1 MALSTFCSW
10 PVHAVQLAVQ
20 PSLEVRPGETVL
32 ATAVLGPLT
41 GNSCPENVTM
51 PFVGCPAGFYCP
63 SPAQRMLCP
72 AVSALWLYVWP
83 LKQPSTCALHPDL
96 APLEDLKALM
106 VAFRAPFC
114 AVTFPRT
121 TLLSSPAATST
132 LNMWAGEW

>member
-1 MALSTFCSW
+1 MALSTFVSRS
-10 PVHAVQLAVQ
+10 VHAVQLAVQ

-32 ATAVLGPLT
+32 AAAVLGPLT
-41 GNSCPENVTM
+41 GNSCPENATM

-83 LKQPSTCALHPDL
+83 LNQPPRHAPHHDL
-96 APLEDLKALM
+96 APLEHHKALM

-114 AVTFPRT
+114 AVFPQKC
-121 TLLSSPAATST
+121 LAQLACSKQHCEYVG
-132 LNMWAGEW
+132 W